1 MVQLY
6 LTGPTIS
13 FDKPKSELKAFS
25 KTRELK
31 PGESEVITLKLAPK
45 DLASFNTSKSSWK
58 NITFYTARHTFA
70 TAALR
75 NGVNIH
81 TIKQSLG
88 HQSITTTENY
98 LEDFSDN
105 EVDKQL
111 ENIF

>member
-45 DLASFNTSKSSWK
+45 DLASFNTSKSSWIADK
-58 NITFYTARHTFA
+58 GNYTIGIGASVLDIKLSTNFM
-70 TAALR
+70 LL
-75 NGVNIH
+75 NDLVVEKVNPVFPPDL
-81 TIKQSLG
+81 KF
-88 HQSITTTENY
+88 
-98 LEDFSDN
+98 EDL
-105 EVDKQL
+105 KP
-111 ENIF
+111 